1 MRCRFHSV
9 HRLPTPS
16 GDTPSFRFTSSILL
30 LTHCFLKCSLYAL
43 VGGLL
48 GSYHS
53 SRRLVVGWCEQL
65 HLYPLGLLLKF
76 TGYPQIGRCRRLTH
90 LSFPPFG
97 RLILSLHTRHSV
109 PFSVLSTVMIYSLTT
124 VNSRSKT
131 LNLLNLQWN
140 CYSDWCCR
148 RLHGGPSFLCSFAIP
163 SLSLL
168 TSIPKEP
175 NPACTKQTT
184 CVTVVQPF
192 KKYVLSSR
200 IPI

>member
-1 MRCRFHSV
+1 MSFPFS
-9 HRLPTPS
+9 PPTTPS
-16 GDTPSFRFTSSILL
+16 DDTPSFRFISSILL

-53 SRRLVVGWCEQL
+53 NRRLVVGWCEQL
-65 HLYPLGLLLKF
+65 HLSPFGLLLKF

-90 LSFPPFG
+90 LPFPPFG

-109 PFSVLSTVMIYSLTT
+109 PFSVLSTVMIYSSTT

-140 CYSDWCCR
+140 CSSDWCCR
-148 RLHGGPSFLCSFAIP
+148 RLHGDPSFLCSFAIP

-192 KKYVLSSR
+192 KTYGC
-200 IPI
+200 

>member
-9 HRLPTPS
+9 HRLPHQV
-16 GDTPSFRFTSSILL
+16 SFQPPA
-30 LTHCFLKCSLYAL
+30 CC
-43 VGGLL
+43 
-48 GSYHS
+48 
-53 SRRLVVGWCEQL
+53 RLVRTVAFVPFGPSSQVHWIS
-65 HLYPLGLLLKF
+65 PNRPVSPPNPF
-76 TGYPQIGRCRRLTH
+76 II
-90 LSFPPFG
+90 PPFG
-97 RLILSLHTRHSV
+97 RLIPVLAHSV
-109 PFSVLSTVMIYSLTT
+109 PFSVLSAVMIYSSTT

-192 KKYVLSSR
+192 KKPFKTYVC
-200 IPI
+200 